1 VLTLSCRAVPDSA
14 LRRNTA
20 SIRAGVTGARPI
32 RTLRPSKRVSG
43 SAARSSRAARRA
55 QLIGFGLSLFA
66 KSTNTA
72 RLNLLVKGLPGLAVM
87 LAGLVRTIGYQPK
100 GLPKPRR

>member
-1 VLTLSCRAVPDSA
+1 MHDSA
-14 LRRNTA
+14 VRQNAA
-20 SIRAGVTGARPI
+20 SVRAGATGARRK
-32 RTLRPSKRVSG
+32 RTLRPSKPVCG
-43 SAARSSRAARRA
+43 SAARLRHAARRA

-66 KSTNTA
+66 KLTNTA